1 MKSAEEA
8 LIAQK
13 LIEKINFNGSY
24 LKVRYK
30 ESYPKYHFSQLYLLS
45 SHVFYSTIFLY
56 PSNILM
62 DLLDARY

>member
-13 LIEKINFNGSY
+13 LIEKIDFKGSN

-30 ESYPKYHFSQLYLLS
+30 GSYL
-45 SHVFYSTIFLY
+45 
-56 PSNILM
+56 
-62 DLLDARY
+62 R